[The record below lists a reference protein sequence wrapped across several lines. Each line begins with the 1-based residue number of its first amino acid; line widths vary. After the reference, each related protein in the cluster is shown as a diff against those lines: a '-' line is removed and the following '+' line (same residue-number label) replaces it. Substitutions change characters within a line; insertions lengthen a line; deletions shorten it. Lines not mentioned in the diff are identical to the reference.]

1 MIAIN
6 FRTFSSSTPSKHC
19 IHQQSF
25 LIIASFQPLGSLCLC
40 GSVSSRHFLKQRH
53 KNGSFH
59 EGLLSLKIF
68 KVHIYVARIN
78 TSFLFYGQILTH
90 YMDVPHF
97 VYSFI
102 SWWTLD
108 CFYFL
113 STINNAAMN
122 I

>member
-25 LIIASFQPLGSLCLC
+25 LIIASFQPLEA
-40 GSVSSRHFLKQRH
+40 SVSVDLSLLDIFKNRH
-53 KNGSFH
+53 KNGSSH

-97 VYSFI
+97 LYSFI